1 MIKLTQK
8 ELDVLGKVGSHVKTE
23 EKPYFTTNTA
33 NKAVIELQK
42 LGLVETR
49 QSGITVEVVLSSLG
63 VRVLNNE
70 VEHEIVMSKETPT
83 FENTANPHALAAA
96 PVAVAG
102 DFVLEDN
109 VPMPV
114 VKRQSN
120 RPVPYPLAEMQVG
133 QSFFVQAT
141 PDVTDLAKYRSNISS
156 KVSQCKRRLGLE
168 SAFTVGVDLERNG
181 VRVWRK
187 A

>member
-63 VRVLNNE
+63 VQVLNNE

-83 FENTANPHALAAA
+83 FENTANPHAL
-96 PVAVAG
+96 AVAG